1 MIRFDNVSKRYPG
14 GKDALS
20 RVSFEI
26 EAGEMVFLTGY
37 SGAGKS
43 TLMKLIIVMERA
55 TQGQVFVQGVNV
67 NRIVSKKIPEIRRDI
82 GVVFQNHQLL
92 FDRTVF
98 DNVALPLV
106 IAGFHNREVGRRV
119 RSAAGPSSI
128 HTVTPAINGCQR
140 PGECSQWNVSQR
152 QICPWSVLL
161 GTSDPY

>member
-67 NRIVSKKIPEIRRDI
+67 NRIASKQIPAIRRDI

-92 FDRTVF
+92 YSIMLQEQVIINLNILTIK
-98 DNVALPLV
+98 LP
-106 IAGFHNREVGRRV
+106 N
-119 RSAAGPSSI
+119 
-128 HTVTPAINGCQR
+128 
-140 PGECSQWNVSQR
+140 
-152 QICPWSVLL
+152 
-161 GTSDPY
+161 Y